1 MNDRWVPP
9 SQTGSF
15 FNCTITISEVENA
28 SPLQPFHS
36 IPDKI
41 AEVAAGAIAL
51 DGYVDDSERQFVRY
65 TSGSTW
71 GRRLEDST
79 HLAEMFVGKFAVGV
93 IAAYDI
99 YGPSVEAMGWQSRPG
114 VSLSVNWFYV
124 VCSPPRPGMKRIRRF
139 LGF

>member
-1 MNDRWVPP
+1 VDERWDPP

-15 FNCTITISEVENA
+15 FNCTITISQVENA
-28 SPLQPFHS
+28 NPLQPFHS

-41 AEVAAGAIAL
+41 AEVVAGAIAL
-51 DGYVDDSERQFVRY
+51 DGYVDDSSRQFVRY

-71 GRRLEDST
+71 GGRLEDST
-79 HLAEMFVGKFAVGV
+79 SLAELFVGKFAAGV

-114 VSLSVNWFYV
+114 VSLSVNWLYV
-124 VCSPPRPGMKRIRRF
+124 VCSPRPGMNE
-139 LGF
+139 